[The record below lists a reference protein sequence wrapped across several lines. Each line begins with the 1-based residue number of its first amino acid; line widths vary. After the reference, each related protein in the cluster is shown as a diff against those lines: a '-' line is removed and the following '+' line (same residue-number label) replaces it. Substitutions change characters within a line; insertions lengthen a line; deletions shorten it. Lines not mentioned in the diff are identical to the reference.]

1 MKFFEQLEGLVNGQL
16 SVIKTLI
23 DLIQLE
29 TRLAGLSVYPLLVNL
44 CGLLIVLMTVWS
56 LGMILLG
63 YWFAFVFGHV
73 IWSVL
78 LLLLINMGLLFS
90 LLYYL
95 LFNLKKM
102 SFEKTRRYFSKK
114 ESPDY
119 ANLESKA
126 E

>member
-1 MKFFEQLEGLVNGQL
+1 M
-16 SVIKTLI
+16 
-23 DLIQLE
+23 
-29 TRLAGLSVYPLLVNL
+29 RLAGLSVYPLLVNL

-63 YWFAFVFGHV
+63 YWFFFVFGDV
-73 IWSVL
+73 VWSVV

-102 SFEKTRRYFSKK
+102 SFEKTRHYFSKK

-119 ANLESKA
+119 VNLESRA